1 MEKYLNDSYL
11 TNITILPAYVYGGV
25 CSIHQGHGKHDM
37 DAHEIVC
44 CPVYKVE
51 YII

>member
-1 MEKYLNDSYL
+1 MYMDEYVAYMEQLYL
-11 TNITILPAYVYGGV
+11 VRV
-25 CSIHQGHGKHDM
+25 VVKHDM
-37 DAHEIVC
+37 DAYEIVC